1 MSDVEDNFFE
11 EYSEEEVYSEE
22 EEYLNTS
29 DKDDE
34 DDEEETKEEE
44 TKEEDENIIEIDQPD
59 NSNEMK
65 KIPKNKRISLPYLTK
80 YEFAKIIGI
89 RAIQISKN
97 SDIYTTIDNPD
108 PISIAEKE
116 FKEKKIP
123 FIIRRYLPNNR
134 YEDWKLEE
142 LTLL

>member
-1 MSDVEDNFFE
+1 MSDIEDTIFDEYSDVE
-11 EYSEEEVYSEE
+11 EYSEVD
-22 EEYLNTS
+22 EYINDS
-29 DKDDE
+29 DKDE
-34 DDEEETKEEE
+34 EDEENEED
-44 TKEEDENIIEIDQPD
+44 KDEEDENIIEIDQAD
-59 NSNEMK
+59 SINEMK
-65 KIPKNKRISLPYLTK
+65 KIPNNKRVSLPYLTK

-97 SDIYTTIDNPD
+97 GEIYTNIDNPN

-123 FIIRRYLPNNR
+123 FIIRRHLPNNR

-142 LTLL
+142 LILL